1 MTTQEVNPSLTL
13 DCDLLKCL
21 RYQVYGALATS
32 AGVFAVEVGKL
43 LTKVK
48 RQIIFIILA
57 VEFPLQL
64 LQHASNNRQM
74 QCFS

>member
-1 MTTQEVNPSLTL
+1 MEREQPRTTQEANPSLTL

-21 RYQVYGALATS
+21 GYQVYGALATS

-48 RQIIFIILA
+48 RQIIFYYIGRGVSFA
-57 VEFPLQL
+57 V
-64 LQHASNNRQM
+64 AST
-74 QCFS
+74 C